1 MQRTIA
7 IIAGL
12 ALLTACGSS
21 DREPTPVRKEIKVG
35 GEAQQQLAAASEMD
49 RAIGLKRA
57 IYDSGNVCKRL
68 TGSKF
73 VTDYKNLAMWRA
85 SCADG
90 KNWAV
95 FIAPEGSAQVR
106 PCADLKELKLPECD
120 VPATGAAAVDK
131 KTAGPKP
138 AA

>member
-1 MQRTIA
+1 MQRA
-7 IIAGL
+7 LSIIAGL
-12 ALLTACGSS
+12 GLLSGCGSS
-21 DREPTPVRKEIKVG
+21 NPAPPPVRKEIKVH
-35 GEAQQQLAAASEMD
+35 GEAQQQLAAANEMN

-68 TGSKF
+68 TASMF
-73 VTDYKNLAMWRA
+73 VTDYKNLAMWQA

-90 KNWAV
+90 KQWAV

-106 PCADLKELKLPECD
+106 PCADLKELKLPECR
-120 VPATGAAAVDK
+120 VMPAGAADK
-131 KTAGPKP
+131 KTAGTKP